1 MWRVY
6 LCDRVQTEKGQGMRA
21 LFFTLFRYRLAGT
34 VVFNGIDDMTILLK
48 QVIDGIE
55 MACDAYTEF
64 YDRKTGETVSLPD
77 PIWTGES
84 DEELEE
90 LLDSEPDRFL
100 RFPTKFEI
108 HEYSIMENFTEA
120 LPAGKIRNE
129 LAQAIRGKGAFRR
142 FKNTIRY
149 YGIEQLW
156 YDFLENAY
164 REIAIRW
171 CKKHDLK
178 YIEK

>member
-1 MWRVY
+1 MVP
-6 LCDRVQTEKGQGMRA
+6 Q
-21 LFFTLFRYRLAGT
+21 
-34 VVFNGIDDMTILLK
+34 NGIDDFPKHKRFSYADGADTMTILLQ
-48 QVIDGIE
+48 QVIEAIE

-64 YDRKTGETVSLPD
+64 YDTQTRETVSLPD
-77 PIWTGES
+77 LLQTSET

-90 LLDSEPDRFL
+90 LLETEPARFL

-108 HEYSIMENFTEA
+108 HEYSIMVSFIEA
-120 LPAGKIRNE
+120 LPAGRIRNE
-129 LAQAIRGKGAFRR
+129 LAQVIRGRGAFRR
-142 FKNTIRY
+142 FKSSIRY

-156 YDFLENAY
+156 YDYLENAY

-171 CKKHDLK
+171 CAEHDLK

>member
-1 MWRVY
+1 
-6 LCDRVQTEKGQGMRA
+6 
-21 LFFTLFRYRLAGT
+21 
-34 VVFNGIDDMTILLK
+34 MTILLK
-48 QVIDGIE
+48 KVIDALE
-55 MACDAYTEF
+55 MSCDSYTEF
-64 YDRKTGETVSLPD
+64 YDIQTGDTVSLPD
-77 PIWTGES
+77 PMWTGEA
-84 DEELEE
+84 DEELEA
-90 LLDSEPDRFL
+90 LLESEPDRFL

-108 HEYSIMENFTEA
+108 HEYRIMGSFIEA

-129 LAQAIRGKGAFRR
+129 LDQAIRGKGAFRR

-156 YDFLENAY
+156 YDYLENAY

-171 CKKHDLK
+171 CKEHDLK